1 MILSI
6 SSETIK
12 MNKKILFAAL
22 SFLLI
27 AFSGCQA
34 IGDIFKTG
42 VWFGVILVVGIIV
55 LIIYL
60 VTKSKS

>member
-1 MILSI
+1 MKS
-6 SSETIK
+6 
-12 MNKKILFAAL
+12 KIYLI
-22 SFLLI
+22 FLVSLVTV
-27 AFSGCQA
+27 FSGCQA

-42 VWFGVILVVGIIV
+42 VWFGVMLVVGIIV